1 MENDIFTALEPVI
14 TERLNNV
21 FSQDQDYKQAV
32 QEESIAYGKLME
44 GLTENQQ
51 KLLEE
56 YFNAVNATVSVLEKL
71 AYRQGIRDL
80 AAILGLGSTEI

>member
-21 FSQDQDYKQAV
+21 FSQDQGYKQAV
-32 QEESIAYGKLME
+32 QEESIVYGKLME

-56 YFNAVNATVSVLEKL
+56 YFNAVNVTVSVLEKL

>member
-1 MENDIFTALEPVI
+1 MWNDIFTALELVI

-21 FSQDQDYKQAV
+21 FSKDQGYKQAV

-56 YFNAVNATVSVLEKL
+56 YFNAVNATVSVLERL
-71 AYRQGIRDL
+71 AYRQGMTDL
-80 AAILGLGSTEI
+80 AGILGIYNTEI

>member
-1 MENDIFTALEPVI
+1 
-14 TERLNNV
+14 
-21 FSQDQDYKQAV
+21 
-32 QEESIAYGKLME
+32 ME

-56 YFNAVNATVSVLEKL
+56 YFNAVNVTVSVLEKL

>member
-1 MENDIFTALEPVI
+1 MGNDIFTAFEPVI

-21 FSQDQDYKQAV
+21 FSQNKGYKQAV
-32 QEESIAYGKLME
+32 QKESIAYGKLME

-56 YFNAVNATVSVLEKL
+56 YFNAVNATVSVLENWL
-71 AYRQGIRDL
+71 TDRG
-80 AAILGLGSTEI
+80 

>member
-1 MENDIFTALEPVI
+1 MGNDIFTALEPVI

-21 FSQDQDYKQAV
+21 FSQDQGYKQAV
-32 QEESIAYGKLME
+32 QEENIVYGKLME

-56 YFNAVNATVSVLEKL
+56 YFNAVNVTVSVLEKL

-80 AAILGLGSTEI
+80 AAILGLGSIEI

>member
-21 FSQDQDYKQAV
+21 FSKDQGYKQAV